1 MYSRHHKRY
10 QEQAIQTASPEQLIL
25 KLYNLGISSCENGDR
40 SKLRAVL
47 VELISSLNFD
57 EGGDLANRLYAIY
70 EFCLNESTM
79 GELKPIQEM
88 LEGLRDAWRDGV
100 LEKQMA

>member
-10 QEQAIQTASPEQLIL
+10 QEQAIQTATPEQLIL
-25 KLYNLGISSCENGDR
+25 KLYNLGVASCENGDR

-57 EGGDLANRLYAIY
+57 EGGDLANRLYSIY
-70 EFCLNESTM
+70 EFCLNESAV
-79 GELKPIQEM
+79 GDLDAVQEM
-88 LEGLRDAWRDGV
+88 LEGLRDAWKEGV
-100 LEKQMA
+100 LEKQLA